1 MRSNI
6 RLSFAGISRE
16 LWLGTWINR
25 LSHLDVAHTFMKLT
39 FLSDALGFVKFSI
52 RNDDINLFLSL

>member
-25 LSHLDVAHTFMKLT
+25 FSHLDVAHIFMKLT
-39 FLSDALGFVKFSI
+39 VQLDALGFAKVNI
-52 RNDDINLFLSL
+52 R